1 MFLEIMIRLSCILIG
16 GVYGL
21 SWHQKHQPFS
31 TYIGNC
37 FMVLANPAIS
47 LIIKYQSPKKMSVVQ
62 RAISTVM
69 YGNGANK
76 QVSLLFLMLCL
87 LLVTYAV
94 V

>member
-1 MFLEIMIRLSCILIG
+1 
-16 GVYGL
+16 
-21 SWHQKHQPFS
+21 
-31 TYIGNC
+31 
-37 FMVLANPAIS
+37 MVLANPAIS